1 MERALRTRGRQLS
14 KMTLKDN
21 SEITYRY
28 NQDGL
33 RTYKETNTTSTDY
46 EWDETKLIRETVTYK
61 ATGKNMTSGTSITE
75 MTK

>member
-1 MERALRTRGRQLS
+1 
-14 KMTLKDN
+14 MTLKDN

-46 EWDETKLIRETVTYK
+46 EWDEIKLIRETVTYK
-61 ATGKNMTSGTSITE
+61 ATGKKYDIWYFYNGNDE
-75 MTK
+75 MTGFEYSQINDID